1 MAEARGT
8 LTNLSNFLIYAF
20 EYNPET
26 MSSSKQIDWFK
37 AANIGGNARRMFF
50 QAFDNKSVQF
60 EVQAIDLKSTLGVQP
75 DISFFE
81 ALRSPAPGILG
92 IANSFFGN
100 KNFPP
105 PKVLFQFG
113 VALIPMPWFV
123 TSVDIVADWFKDGPV
138 SGDVGI
144 PKRARF
150 SISLELD
157 EESDF
162 FKANQIAEKA
172 SEIQGSA
179 NAAVRELQQRL
190 NSARPEFVRL
200 N

>member
-8 LTNLSNFLIYAF
+8 IINLSNFLVYSF
-20 EYNPET
+20 QYNPES
-26 MSSSKQIDWFK
+26 MPSSKQIDWFK
-37 AANIGGNARRMFF
+37 AANIGGNARRLFF
-50 QAFDNKSVQF
+50 QNFDNKTVSFQ
-60 EVQAIDLKSTLGVQP
+60 VQAIALKSTLGVQA

-81 ALRSPAPGILG
+81 ALRNPAPGLLG

-100 KNFPP
+100 QNFPP

-113 VALIPMPWFV
+113 AALIPMPWYV
-123 TSVDIVADWFKDGPV
+123 KNIDITPDWFKDGPI
-138 SGDVGI
+138 SGNVGI
-144 PKRARF
+144 AKRVRF
-150 SISLELD
+150 DVSLELD

-172 SEIQGSA
+172 SELAGSA
-179 NAAVRELQQRL
+179 GSVVRDLQERL
-190 NSARPEFVRL
+190 NSARPEYVRL

>member
-1 MAEARGT
+1 MAQAHGT
-8 LTNLSNFLIYAF
+8 LTNLSNFLIYVF
-20 EYNPET
+20 EYNPEEIVT
-26 MSSSKQIDWFK
+26 SKQIDWFK

-50 QAFDNKSVQF
+50 QAFDNKTVSFQ
-60 EVQAIDLKSTLGVQP
+60 VQAIDLKSTLGVQP

-81 ALRSPAPGILG
+81 SLRNPAPGLLG

-100 KNFPP
+100 RNFPP

-113 VALIPMPWFV
+113 AALIPMPWFV
-123 TSVDIVADWFKDGPV
+123 KNVDIVADMFKDGPI
-138 SGDVGI
+138 SGDIGI

-179 NAAVRELQQRL
+179 NSIVRDLQKRL
-190 NSARPEFVRL
+190 TSARPEFVRL

>member
-8 LTNLSNFLIYAF
+8 IINLSNFLVYSF
-20 EYNPET
+20 QYNPES
-26 MSSSKQIDWFK
+26 MPSSKQIDWFK
-37 AANIGGNARRMFF
+37 AANIGGSSRRLFF
-50 QAFDNKSVQF
+50 QNFDNKTVDFQ
-60 EVQAIDLKSTLGVQP
+60 VQAIAQKNTLGVRD

-81 ALRSPAPGILG
+81 ALRNPAPGLLG

-100 KNFPP
+100 QNFPP

-113 VALIPMPWFV
+113 AALIPMPWYV
-123 TSVDIVADWFKDGPV
+123 RNIDITPDWFKDGPI
-138 SGDVGI
+138 SGNVGI
-144 PKRARF
+144 AKRARF
-150 SISLELD
+150 DISLELD

-172 SEIQGSA
+172 SELAGSA
-179 NAAVRELQQRL
+179 ASVVRELQRRL
-190 NSARPEFVRL
+190 NGARSEYVRL

>member
-8 LTNLSNFLIYAF
+8 ILNLSNFLVYPF
-20 EYNPET
+20 QYNPNEIAT
-26 MSSSKQIDWFK
+26 TKQIDWFK
-37 AANIGGNARRMFF
+37 APNIGGRARRLFF
-50 QAFDNKSVQF
+50 QNFDNKTVSFQ
-60 EVQAIDLKSTLGVQP
+60 VQAISIKNTLGVQD
-75 DISFFE
+75 DISFFD
-81 ALRSPAPGILG
+81 ALRNPAPGLLG

-100 KNFPP
+100 QNYPP

-113 VALIPMPWFV
+113 AALVPMPWFV
-123 TSVDIVADWFKDGPV
+123 RNVDITSDWFKDGPII
-138 SGDVGI
+138 GDIGI

-150 SISLELD
+150 NVSLELD

-179 NAAVRELQQRL
+179 SAAIRDLQIRL
-190 NSARPEFVRL
+190 NGGRPEYVRL